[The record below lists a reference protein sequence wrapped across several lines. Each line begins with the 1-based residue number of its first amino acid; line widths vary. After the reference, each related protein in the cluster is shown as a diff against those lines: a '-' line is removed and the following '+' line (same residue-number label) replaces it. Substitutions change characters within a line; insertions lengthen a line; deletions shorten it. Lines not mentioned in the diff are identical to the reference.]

1 MTRPVSGIPPIMP
14 VKAES
19 GTADARLRAEA
30 RPPRDEQKRG
40 RKPSP
45 FISTRN
51 ERGEACAR

>member
-51 ERGEACAR
+51 ERGEA

>member
-1 MTRPVSGIPPIMP
+1 MTRPVSGIPPIVP

-19 GTADARLRAEA
+19 GPADARLRADA
-30 RPPRDEQKRG
+30 KPREEKKRE

-51 ERGEACAR
+51 ERGEA